1 MRIIDKNTDFYDYLQ
16 DPTDTLVFD
25 RRGSF
30 LLTKKDICDN
40 LINRHQRDKERYYFL
55 ILQCG
60 ATFWLF
66 LAYVT
71 EFNHFNFPVDYTLEL
86 LYTWKNFNKPNEL
99 LKIDLIDGYCYCTY
113 KMRDKKTHEY
123 QLDLVRKYTKDMVD
137 YIDHY
142 VSDSYDMRYDMRNI
156 TCVRD
161 TKVMIHNGVNKR
173 IRSYPILRSCGMG
186 KYIDS
191 QDIFCAI
198 EEYFSIEKQ
207 KLETTEPKG
216 ATNDDKIIMHG
227 FDTKISFRNCK

>member
-16 DPTDTLVFD
+16 YPTDTLVFD

-30 LLTKKDICDN
+30 LLTKKHICDY
-40 LINRHQRDKERYYFL
+40 LIDRTPKSKERYHFL

-66 LAYVT
+66 LVYVT
-71 EFNHFNFPVDYTLEL
+71 EFNRFNFPIDYTLEL
-86 LYTWKNFNKPNEL
+86 LCTWKNFNKPNEL
-99 LKIDLIDGYCYCTY
+99 LKIDLVDGDSDYR
-113 KMRDKKTHEY
+113 MRDKKTHEY
-123 QLDLVRKYTKDMVD
+123 QLDLVRKYAKDMAD
-137 YIDHY
+137 YID
-142 VSDSYDMRYDMRNI
+142 RYTSHSCKI
-156 TCVRD
+156 TGVDD
-161 TKVMIHNGVNKR
+161 TKVMLHNGVNKKT
-173 IRSYPILRSCGMG
+173 RSYPILRSCGMG
-186 KYIDS
+186 KYIDP

-227 FDTKISFRNCK
+227 FDTVTSFRNGK